1 MTENTILTPDTI
13 ADLAQ
18 RVVEA
23 LILQGKTLSCAESC
37 TGGLLAAVLTDVAG
51 CSAVFP
57 GSFVTYSDEIKHRVL
72 GVRRKSLKLHS
83 AVSPQV
89 AAEMAVGAR
98 ERLGVDFALS
108 LTGYAG
114 PDGGTEEDPV
124 GTVYVGISTLERTRV
139 RRYSAPLGADRAA
152 VRAGAVLCALQMLT
166 EAIKSEESRLQG
178 SEADSEK

>member
-1 MTENTILTPDTI
+1 MSEMITPLSDTE
-13 ADLAQ
+13 LAR

-23 LILQGKTLSCAESC
+23 LILQGKTLTCAESC
-37 TGGLLAAVLTDVAG
+37 TGGLLAATLTSVAG
-51 CSAVFP
+51 CSAAFS

-98 ERLGVDFALS
+98 ERLGADFALS

-124 GTVYVGISTLERTRV
+124 GTVYIAVSTMERTRV
-139 RRYSAPLGADRAA
+139 RRYSAPIGSDRTA
-152 VRAGAVLCALQMLT
+152 VRTGAVQCALQMLA
-166 EAIKSEESRLQG
+166 EVIKSEDGKGQSAE
-178 SEADSEK
+178 

>member
-1 MTENTILTPDTI
+1 MKETITPMQDI
-13 ADLAQ
+13 ELAR

-23 LILQGKTLSCAESC
+23 LILQGKTLTCAESC
-37 TGGLLAAVLTDVAG
+37 TGGLLAATLTCVAG
-51 CSAVFP
+51 CSAVFS

-114 PDGGTEEDPV
+114 PDGGTEENPI
-124 GTVYVGISTLERTRV
+124 GTVYIGISTMEKTRV
-139 RRYSAPLGADRAA
+139 RRYCAPLGSDRAT
-152 VRAGAVLCALQMLT
+152 VRAGAVLCALQMLA
-166 EAIKSEESRLQG
+166 EALRNEEKESL
-178 SEADSEK
+178 